1 MERWREASRCQMVT
15 RCELKRTERPTPQI
29 WSPVEEGGV
38 SGGWKV
44 KAGVKKGGERTLL
57 EHALQLLPDGQQLH
71 ARPHVGPV
79 ALGHAEGPAAAE
91 HVAAVLPDGL
101 EAGLE
106 QVDAL
111 AHLDLVD
118 GGVVVVAPKVLH
130 ALDAGAELLELRL
143 VLAAALLLLLL
154 LGRLAV
160 EPHVPV
166 VLGRERAHGL
176 EEVALGVVALLG
188 GRRHAG
194 RVGVGALR
202 QPREAAREEGR
213 AHCHGGWLWDRSGW
227 SR

>member
-1 MERWREASRCQMVT
+1 MGLMR
-15 RCELKRTERPTPQI
+15 
-29 WSPVEEGGV
+29 GG
-38 SGGWKV
+38 
-44 KAGVKKGGERTLL
+44 RTLF
-57 EHALQLLPDGQQLH
+57 EHALQLLADSQQLH
-71 ARPHVGPV
+71 AGPDVRPI

-118 GGVVVVAPKVLH
+118 GGVVVIPPEILN
-130 ALDAGAELLELRL
+130 ALDLRAQLLQLRV
-143 VLAAALLLLLL
+143 VLAAAAALLLLLL
-154 LGRLAV
+154 LLGGLAV

-166 VLGRERAHGL
+166 VLGRQRAHGL

-188 GRRHAG
+188 GGGDAR

-202 QPREAAREEGR
+202 EAREAAREERR
-213 AHCHGGWLWDRSGW
+213 AHRHGGGGGGGRGEAAGPSGVRAVPRGGDGKRMGGCFG
-227 SR
+227 SGGGRRGRG